1 MPSAAPPPRHWDP
14 TAEGLR
20 VHTGSDGRSERKTEM
35 TYSAEHLRPPP
46 GVTPYES
53 PKPSMC

>member
-46 GVTPYES
+46 RGHPL
-53 PKPSMC
+53 